1 MLQGCHPPPPPSPA
15 LPCPSNSVAQ
25 RRSAAAVRNFY
36 FDSIILNLRV
46 SVRERQDRPHSESPG
61 GLALALGG
69 RGVTASPSES
79 GKSGPCGRGV
89 ERSKKPLPDEQDRR
103 RARHRRRESGP
114 RPGQRASRSGYSR
127 GARAA
132 EAGPQ
137 GLGARPAERVWQVR
151 RDRLEQDPAKAGGAR
166 GRNGQIWGVTSRKRL
181 SQGRARP
188 AKNGSGLPER
198 SAMLGGRGG
207 RKQWE
212 GGTHWAGSLQRNS
225 FSTNKLGIPM

>member
-1 MLQGCHPPPPPSPA
+1 
-15 LPCPSNSVAQ
+15 
-25 RRSAAAVRNFY
+25 
-36 FDSIILNLRV
+36 V
-46 SVRERQDRPHSESPG
+46 SRCESGKTGPTPG
-61 GLALALGG
+61 GLALGG

-166 GRNGQIWGVTSRKRL
+166 GRNGRIWGVTSGKRL

-188 AKNGSGLPER
+188 AKKGYGLGER
-198 SAMLGGRGG
+198 SAMWL
-207 RKQWE
+207 
-212 GGTHWAGSLQRNS
+212 TATL
-225 FSTNKLGIPM
+225 